1 MSSSKAVQ
9 DKAQRHRARYEKGLL
24 QSNTTNT
31 TSRTSS
37 QMTTNRK
44 EGKNNNNNNNNHEQ
58 DAYVS
63 IELSSRHLYAPPPP
77 TSSLLLPSTATGT
90 NFTTITATTA
100 PLIAASQH
108 LLQPN
113 GSILGRHVASVV
125 LPQFPNL
132 LSVLPTSDR
141 PALEASAV
149 MTNHGNASIVTAT
162 AGTTTKHLNHHL
174 QHHPPLPMTHS
185 DIRSFCY
192 EIGTILH
199 DQLKIGRRHRVAIV
213 LPNGPELALAIL
225 TFSCYCSVVP
235 LNALSAIQE
244 LESDFLKASIDHVVG
259 LDSNANSYD
268 KNNNN
273 NNSSLTLSNTAAN
286 PAIEQL
292 CRQLDIPF
300 TGLIPDISKAGLF
313 QLRCT
318 EHYTLQVP
326 RCLQLNS
333 EPYHHTQQL
342 QPQHHRPMSP
352 SLGYIQRQFSTTSE
366 ADRSAGGN
374 HYHHISE
381 MQQQHRYVSSSSAN
395 GYDDSWLQPNKHD
408 DEVLVLF
415 TSGTTGSKKLVPH
428 TLANVLVGTACI
440 AVSWKLTPSDVNIN
454 LMPLFH
460 IGGILRQVYSP
471 ILSGGCVICCPSFDP
486 SIFWSMLAQSKFTW
500 YYAAPTMHQIIL
512 STGRAEG
519 YIVDQKQNTSMMDN
533 SETKSQILT
542 NTSLRMIANA
552 AGGLLP
558 ATARELRQAF
568 RGANILPSYGMT
580 ECMPI
585 TSPPANYM
593 LEKPGTSGVSVG
605 PEIAILDTRTLQQI
619 DAGNEGMICVRGDP
633 CFYGYGQ
640 IAGEELD
647 INQQQQTT
655 FLQGGW
661 FNTGD
666 LGYMDTDGYLYITGR
681 SKEVINR
688 GGEII
693 SPMEVEEAILEHPAV
708 AACVAFSASHSV
720 LQEVVGLLLV
730 PASNHPRIDL
740 PGLHEYLS
748 QGRLASPKW
757 PQCIVYCDAVPKSF
771 TNKLLRVKLGQRLT
785 LPELNDSMYW
795 IERTFNAKCPPQ
807 GTEVSVAIPCERVAV
822 SAASVEQQLRSA
834 MQLYEKYDL
843 VVVPHSIKIGALVVY
858 ISSRLDRLLT
868 IRIAQETLHA
878 YLVPSHI
885 CVCSSASSP
894 YELLVTDQLLPPQPS
909 DAIGSI
915 LQEESAKGLGPADP
929 LVMELQDLIQHLL
942 DLDCV
947 PSPDTNFFN
956 LGGSSMLASQLASK
970 IRKQHAVQFSGAEV
984 FHVSTCN
991 AIAAVIR
998 ERRGDGSAAESG
1010 SDSAKQAS
1018 LASSM
1023 GTTSLLANFK
1033 VDFSKLPFNTHRL
1046 EPQSNFYGL
1055 LIQLLPLLV
1064 IYPIWQLSRLF
1075 LFFRIL
1081 LSMLHAVPG
1090 ERNLVKFLFTLI
1102 VFHAVWVTVTPLI
1115 FILLKWLIIG
1125 KYRKGRYAIWSNY
1138 YLRWWFVDVMRKL
1151 IGRGSWGAHPET
1163 LNMYYRM
1170 LGAKIGAGARI
1181 SVKAEIAEFDLVT
1194 IGENAAV
1201 ELSTVRGFG
1210 VDNGCM
1216 ILGKVEI
1223 GNEASVGVRSIVAPF
1238 TKIPDGFHL
1247 HPLSSS
1253 YEASNEFDKNIHNLR
1268 YNRYAM
1274 KEPNLWSNMFVI
1286 SPITFL
1292 VDTFSHIP
1300 AFLVLYW
1307 MLTTHWQY
1315 AEPFTTA
1322 GDLIEW
1328 LANPKRVPFYIG
1340 IRIVRAIVAPVFYM
1354 IASIVVKW
1362 SVIGTFSAGPRNTMS
1377 QWQLIRHSLA
1387 ATLFS
1392 REKIQDVT
1400 DLLGRH
1406 YELVSVLY
1414 RMLGAKVGKRVFW
1427 PGRQPV
1433 FTGEFD
1439 LLEIG
1444 DDVVFGSRSTLICT
1458 TVDSCEKIILCAG
1471 SNVSDNTVI
1480 LPGSVIGKGAVLG
1493 SNSICPEGRYLP
1505 ESSVWLGV
1513 RNGNPILLEKGV
1525 EDVTGPI
1532 KVADVPHQKFQ
1543 MHGDESTIRP
1553 FGRAFYH
1560 GEANYFVL
1568 PLFAINI
1575 FTLLV
1580 RSCLA
1585 IIGALPVLGALHLAA
1600 GYFYGWPM
1608 SNRSYHYV
1616 PVSTLSLYLILL
1628 GFFMFTHFLH
1638 VVVWLFIDVTSKWIF
1653 MGRRQEGRY
1662 NYDASSYAQRWE
1674 LYQILTR
1681 VRDLGRLNFLDFIC
1695 GTPFMTTFFRMLG
1708 CTVGHDCCLYPAGFE
1723 PMMPEPDLVTIGDN
1737 SVIDCASV
1745 VCHLNTRG
1753 NFELAKI
1760 TIDNNVTL
1768 RAGSRIQQAVVMES
1782 GSMLLEKSLAMTG
1795 EVIEADS
1802 VWLGSPAA
1810 RLFSYD
1816 TSSIGTRPSGSY
1828 AGSQQSEGINGE
1840 YA

>member
-1 MSSSKAVQ
+1 MSSKTVKEKS
-9 DKAQRHRARYEKGLL
+9 QRHRAHYKL
-24 QSNTTNT
+24 QSNMK
-31 TSRTSS
+31 TSLRDSS
-37 QMTTNRK
+37 HNCINSNER
-44 EGKNNNNNNNNHEQ
+44 NNNTHVANHNEHDQ
-58 DAYVS
+58 FVS
-63 IELSSRHLYAPPPP
+63 IELSSRHGYSPP
-77 TSSLLLPSTATGT
+77 SLPST
-90 NFTTITATTA
+90 TTA

-132 LSVLPTSDR
+132 LSVIPTSDR
-141 PALEASAV
+141 PALEAADVSNGGV
-149 MTNHGNASIVTAT
+149 NTVTSN
-162 AGTTTKHLNHHL
+162 TTSTQQQQNHLNH
-174 QHHPPLPMTHS
+174 QPLAMTHS

-192 EIGTILH
+192 DIGAILH

-213 LPNGPELALAIL
+213 LPNGPELALAIF

-235 LNALSAIQE
+235 LNALSAMQE

-259 LDSNANSYD
+259 IDSNVNTYG
-268 KNNNN
+268 NN
-273 NNSSLTLSNTAAN
+273 NNSIAMSNTAAN

-292 CRQLDIPF
+292 CRQLSIPF
-300 TGLIPDISKAGLF
+300 TGLIPDTSKAGLF

-318 EHYTLQVP
+318 EQYRFHVP
-326 RCLQLNS
+326 RCVQLNT
-333 EPYHHTQQL
+333 ETHHNIQNQYHHPL
-342 QPQHHRPMSP
+342 SP
-352 SLGYIQRQFSTTSE
+352 SVGYIQRQFSTTSE
-366 ADRSAGGN
+366 ADRSAGGSQ
-374 HYHHISE
+374 YHHISDV
-381 MQQQHRYVSSSSAN
+381 QRQIAAN
-395 GYDDSWLQPNKHD
+395 TDDSWLQPNQHD

-440 AVSWKLTPSDVNIN
+440 AVSWKLTPSDVNVN

-486 SIFWSMLAQSKFTW
+486 SIFWSLLAQHKFTW

-512 STGRAEG
+512 STGRADG
-519 YIVDQKQNTSMMDN
+519 YIIDQKQNGAMMDA
-533 SETKSQILT
+533 SESKSQALM

-568 RGANILPSYGMT
+568 RGAHVLPSYGMT

-593 LEKPGTSGVSVG
+593 LEKPGTSGVAVG
-605 PEIAILDTRTLQQI
+605 PEIAIFDTRSLQPI

-633 CFYGYGQ
+633 CFNGYGQ
-640 IAGEELD
+640 IAGEGLYD
-647 INQQQQTT
+647 NQQQQTS
-655 FLQGGW
+655 FIQGGW

-693 SPMEVEEAILEHPAV
+693 SPMEVEEAIMEHPAV

-730 PASNHPRIDL
+730 PVLNRPRIDL

-748 QGRLASPKW
+748 QGRLATPKW

-807 GTEVSVAIPCERVAV
+807 GTDVSVAIPCERVAV
-822 SAASVEQQLRSA
+822 SASAVEKQLRSA
-834 MQLYEKYDL
+834 MQLYERDDL
-843 VVVPHSIKIGALVVY
+843 VVIPHSIKIGALVVY
-858 ISSRLDRLLT
+858 VSSRLDRLLT
-868 IRIAQETLHA
+868 IRVAQEILHA

-894 YELLVTDQLLPPQPS
+894 RELQLTDQLLPPQPS

-915 LQEESAKGLGPADP
+915 LQEESAKGLGPSDP
-929 LVMELQDLIQHLL
+929 LVMELQDLLQNLL

-947 PSPDTNFFN
+947 PSPDANFFN

-970 IRKQHAVQFSGAEV
+970 IRKQHSVQFSGAEV

-991 AIAAVIR
+991 AIAAVIH
-998 ERRGDGSAAESG
+998 ERRSEGSAGESA

-1018 LASSM
+1018 LSSSM
-1023 GTTSLLANFK
+1023 GASLLASFK
-1033 VDFSKLPFNTHRL
+1033 VDFSKLPFKTHRL
-1046 EPQSNFYGL
+1046 EAQSSFFGL

-1064 IYPIWQLSRLF
+1064 IYPMWQLSRLF

-1081 LSMLHAVPG
+1081 LAMLHAVPG
-1090 ERNLVKFLFTLI
+1090 ERNLIKFLCTLV
-1102 VFHAVWVTVTPLI
+1102 VFHGAWVTITPLI
-1115 FILLKWLIIG
+1115 FVLLKWLIIG
-1125 KYRKGRYAIWSNY
+1125 KYRKGRYALWSSY

-1151 IGRGSWGAHPET
+1151 IGRGSWGAHPQT
-1163 LNMYYRM
+1163 LNIFYRM
-1170 LGAKIGAGARI
+1170 LGAKIGIGARI
-1181 SVKAEIAEFDLVT
+1181 SVKAEVAEYDLVT
-1194 IGENAAV
+1194 IGERAAV

-1210 VDNGCM
+1210 VDNGCI
-1216 ILGKVEI
+1216 ILGNVEI
-1223 GNEASVGVRSIVAPF
+1223 GNEASVGVRSVVAPF

-1247 HPLSSS
+1247 PPLSTS
-1253 YEASNEFDKNIHNLR
+1253 YEASHEHESTVQNLR

-1274 KEPNLWSNMFVI
+1274 KEPNLWSNIFI
-1286 SPITFL
+1286 LGPTTFL

-1354 IASIVVKW
+1354 IAAILVKW
-1362 SVIGTFSAGPRNTMS
+1362 CVIGKFKPGPRNTSS
-1377 QWQLIRHSLA
+1377 QWELIRHNLA

-1400 DLLGRH
+1400 DLIGRH

-1414 RMLGAKVGKRVFW
+1414 RLLGAKVGKRVFW

-1458 TVDSCEKIILCAG
+1458 TVDSCEKIVLCAG

-1480 LPGSVIGKGAVLG
+1480 LPGCVIGKGAVLG

-1525 EDVTGPI
+1525 EEVTGPI
-1532 KVADVPHQKFQ
+1532 YVSDISPTKIQ
-1543 MHGDESTIRP
+1543 MRGDESTIRP
-1553 FGRAFYH
+1553 FGKAFYR
-1560 GEANYFVL
+1560 GEANYLVL
-1568 PLFAINI
+1568 PLVAINL

-1580 RSCLA
+1580 RTSFA
-1585 IIGALPVLGALHLAA
+1585 IIGAAPVLGALHLAA
-1600 GYFYGWPM
+1600 GYFYGWPI

-1616 PVSTLSLYLILL
+1616 PVSTLNLYLILL

-1638 VVVWLFIDVTSKWIF
+1638 VVAWLLIDISSKWVF

-1662 NYDASSYAQRWE
+1662 NYDTSSYAQRWE

-1681 VRDLGRLNFLDFIC
+1681 VRDLGRMNFLDFIC
-1695 GTPFMTTFFRMLG
+1695 GTPFMTSFFQMLG
-1708 CTVGHDCCLYPAGFE
+1708 CKVGHDCCLYPAGFE

-1737 SVIDCASV
+1737 CVIDCASV

-1753 NFELAKI
+1753 NFELASI
-1760 TIDNNVTL
+1760 IMDNNVTL
-1768 RAGSRIQQAVVMES
+1768 RTGSRIQQAVVMES

-1816 TSSIGTRPSGSY
+1816 TSSIGTRPSASY
-1828 AGSQQSEGINGE
+1828 SGSQQSDRIVGIGGE

>member
-1 MSSSKAVQ
+1 
-9 DKAQRHRARYEKGLL
+9 
-24 QSNTTNT
+24 
-31 TSRTSS
+31 
-37 QMTTNRK
+37 
-44 EGKNNNNNNNNHEQ
+44 
-58 DAYVS
+58 
-63 IELSSRHLYAPPPP
+63 
-77 TSSLLLPSTATGT
+77 
-90 NFTTITATTA
+90 
-100 PLIAASQH
+100 
-108 LLQPN
+108 
-113 GSILGRHVASVV
+113 
-125 LPQFPNL
+125 
-132 LSVLPTSDR
+132 
-141 PALEASAV
+141 
-149 MTNHGNASIVTAT
+149 
-162 AGTTTKHLNHHL
+162 
-174 QHHPPLPMTHS
+174 
-185 DIRSFCY
+185 
-192 EIGTILH
+192 
-199 DQLKIGRRHRVAIV
+199 
-213 LPNGPELALAIL
+213 
-225 TFSCYCSVVP
+225 
-235 LNALSAIQE
+235 
-244 LESDFLKASIDHVVG
+244 
-259 LDSNANSYD
+259 
-268 KNNNN
+268 
-273 NNSSLTLSNTAAN
+273 
-286 PAIEQL
+286 
-292 CRQLDIPF
+292 
-300 TGLIPDISKAGLF
+300 
-313 QLRCT
+313 
-318 EHYTLQVP
+318 
-326 RCLQLNS
+326 
-333 EPYHHTQQL
+333 
-342 QPQHHRPMSP
+342 
-352 SLGYIQRQFSTTSE
+352 LGYIQHQFSTTSE
-366 ADRSAGGN
+366 ADRSAGGSN
-374 HYHHISE
+374 YHHVSE
-381 MQQQHRYVSSSSAN
+381 IQQQQQQQNRYVTLNSN
-395 GYDDSWLQPNKHD
+395 DDNSWLQPNQHD

-471 ILSGGCVICCPSFDP
+471 VLSGGCVICCPSFDP
-486 SIFWSMLAQSKFTW
+486 SIFWSLLARNKFTW

-519 YIVDQKQNTSMMDN
+519 YIVDQKQNAPMMDN
-533 SETKSQILT
+533 SETKSQLLT
-542 NTSLRMIANA
+542 KTSLRMIANA

-593 LEKPGTSGVSVG
+593 LEKPGTSGVAVG
-605 PEIAILDTRTLQQI
+605 PEIAILDTRTLQPI
-619 DAGNEGMICVRGDP
+619 DFGNEGMICVRGDP
-633 CFYGYGQ
+633 CFHGYGP
-640 IAGEELD
+640 IAGENDLTSHH
-647 INQQQQTT
+647 QQQQQST

-666 LGYMDTDGYLYITGR
+666 LGYMDNDGYLYITGR

-708 AACVAFSASHSV
+708 DACVAFSASHSV

-730 PASNHPRIDL
+730 PASNRPRIDL

-807 GTEVSVAIPCERVAV
+807 GTDVSVAIPCERVAV

-834 MQLYEKYDL
+834 MQLYEKSDL
-843 VVVPHSIKIGALVVY
+843 IIVPHAIKIGALVAY

-885 CVCSSASSP
+885 CVCSSSSSP

-929 LVMELQDLIQHLL
+929 LVMELQDLIQNLL

-984 FHVSTCN
+984 FHASTCN

-998 ERRGDGSAAESG
+998 ERRGDGTAGESG
-1010 SDSAKQAS
+1010 SESAKQAS

-1023 GTTSLLANFK
+1023 GTSLLANFK

-1046 EPQSNFYGL
+1046 EPQSTFYGL

-1090 ERNLVKFLFTLI
+1090 EHNLVKFLLTLV
-1102 VFHAVWVTVTPLI
+1102 VFHAVWVTVTPLL
-1115 FILLKWLIIG
+1115 FVALKWLIIG
-1125 KYRKGRYAIWSNY
+1125 KYRKGRYALWSNY

-1163 LNMYYRM
+1163 LNIYYRM

-1181 SVKAEIAEFDLVT
+1181 SVKAEIAEYDLVT
-1194 IGENAAV
+1194 IGDYAAV

-1216 ILGKVEI
+1216 ILGNVDI
-1223 GNEASVGVRSIVAPF
+1223 GHRASVGVRSIVAPF
-1238 TKIPDGFHL
+1238 TKISDGYHL
-1247 HPLSSS
+1247 PPLSSS
-1253 YEASNEFDKNIHNLR
+1253 YEASDEFDKNIHCLR

-1274 KEPNLWSNMFVI
+1274 KEPNLWANLFVV

-1307 MLTTHWQY
+1307 MLTTHWKY

-1328 LANPKRVPFYIG
+1328 LANPKRIPFYIG
-1340 IRIVRAIVAPVFYM
+1340 IRIVRAILAPIFYM
-1354 IASIVVKW
+1354 IAAIIVKW
-1362 SVIGTFSAGPRNTMS
+1362 TMIGKFSAGPRNTES

-1400 DLLGRH
+1400 DLIGRH
-1406 YELVSVLY
+1406 YELVSSLY
-1414 RMLGAKVGKRVFW
+1414 RLLGAKVGKRVFW

-1458 TVDSCEKIILCAG
+1458 TVDSCEKIVLCAG
-1471 SNVSDNTVI
+1471 SNVSDNTVV
-1480 LPGSVIGKGAVLG
+1480 LPGCVIGKGAVLG
-1493 SNSICPEGRYLP
+1493 SNSICPAGRYLP

-1525 EDVTGPI
+1525 EDVAGPI
-1532 KVADVPHQKFQ
+1532 NAADVSPIKFQ

-1553 FGRAFYH
+1553 FGRAFYQ
-1560 GEANYFVL
+1560 GDANYLVL
-1568 PLFAINI
+1568 PLVAINM
-1575 FTLLV
+1575 FTLVV

-1585 IIGALPVLGALHLAA
+1585 IIGAIPVLGALHLAA
-1600 GYFYGWPM
+1600 GYFYGWPIA
-1608 SNRSYHYV
+1608 NRSYQYV
-1616 PVSTLSLYLILL
+1616 PVSSLNLYLILL
-1628 GFFMFTHFLH
+1628 CFFMFTHFLH
-1638 VVVWLFIDVTSKWIF
+1638 VTVWLFIDFSSKWIF

-1662 NYDASSYAQRWE
+1662 NYDTSSYAQRWE

-1681 VRDLGRLNFLDFIC
+1681 VRDLGRMNFLDFIC
-1695 GTPFMTTFFRMLG
+1695 GTPFMTSFFRMLG

-1737 SVIDCASV
+1737 CVIDCASV

-1760 TIDNNVTL
+1760 RIDNNVTL

-1816 TSSIGTRPSGSY
+1816 TSSIGTRPSASY
-1828 AGSQQSEGINGE
+1828 AGSQHSEGIDGE
-1840 YA
+1840 YV